1 MRSLYRRAA
10 QPARLRVRVLWQ
22 YGPGERLPADV
33 LRLPRLEID
42 AVPAHAS
49 EGCNW
54 ARHRLQARWA
64 GERYTLLLDSHHRFV
79 DGWDDLAIGM
89 FEQIAAQGIEQPILT
104 AYLPDYHPEYLARRR
119 RRPYKIYPLERE
131 DGVLMRL
138 TSMPILNWKALRKPI
153 PADFLSL
160 HFILAHGRF
169 NNDIRM
175 DPAIYFFGDEVHTSL
190 RAFAAGYRFFHPHRV
205 IGWHAYD
212 RSARTPHWN
221 DHSDWASRNQRSLAS
236 LKLQYGSRTP
246 IEDGRCTVADY
257 ERHIGLKLLMK

>member
-1 MRSLYRRAA
+1 M
-10 QPARLRVRVLWQ
+10 RVLWQ
-22 YGPGERLPADV
+22 HGPGERLPADV
-33 LRLPRLEID
+33 IRLPRLEID

-54 ARHRLQARWA
+54 ARHRLQAHWA

-89 FEQIAAQGIEQPILT
+89 FEQIAAEGIEKPILT

-169 NNDIRM
+169 NDDIRM

-236 LKLQYGSRTP
+236 LKRQYGSRAP
-246 IEDGRCTVADY
+246 IENGRCTVADY